1 MQPAQVGSKIKI
13 EILHI
18 QALNVHLYLQ
28 GILYLTVSGFR
39 RSMAILF
46 SYFQEEF
53 SQFENLHVYGTASTG
68 PNVLVYSN
76 PGEPSEMDEL
86 SALVSVHS
94 HWNSLSEL
102 YYNDVSLANKLGAL
116 LMALKNP
123 LKVLYCY
130 KCYLKEKDIE
140 DLADSHHCTG
150 MEALTLEKNKLQY
163 MGHHLCS
170 FIEKS
175 PNLKNLNIKD
185 TLLTE
190 EEKVNVLCALQGC
203 GKVETL
209 VMYDKESIE
218 SVEGYETMIQLAC
231 VIPSMK
237 HFYIYPLKHEEFD
250 AFYREEVEQR
260 CEEIQKTNG
269 RKDLNFYY

>member
-1 MQPAQVGSKIKI
+1 M
-13 EILHI
+13 
-18 QALNVHLYLQ
+18 Q

-46 SYFQEEF
+46 SYFEEEF
-53 SQFENLHVYGTASTG
+53 SQFENLHVFGTASTG

-76 PGEPSEMDEL
+76 PGEPGEMDEL
-86 SALVSVHS
+86 KALVSVYS
-94 HWNSLSEL
+94 HWRNLAEL
-102 YYNDVSLANKLGAL
+102 YYNDVSLTNKLGAL
-116 LMALKNP
+116 LTALQNP

-130 KCYLKEKDIE
+130 RCYLKEKDIA

-163 MGHHLCS
+163 LGHYLCS
-170 FIEKS
+170 FIAKS
-175 PNLKNLNIKD
+175 PNLKNLNVKD

-203 GKVETL
+203 DKVETL

-231 VIPSMK
+231 AIPSMNE
-237 HFYIYPLKHEEFD
+237 FYIFPLKHEEFD
-250 AFYREEVEQR
+250 AFYREDIEEK
-260 CEEIQKTNG
+260 CGEIQKSTG
-269 RKDLNFYY
+269 RKDLSFYY